1 MPSGIKI
8 KELSLGT
15 GMIAERGKLVVA
27 HVRGFLQRG
36 DECCNT
42 YKDGQPWRVDLSK
55 RECIAGLRKGIE
67 GMREGG
73 RRELIVSPHLAYGR
87 DGVPGQIP
95 PNAVIRFEVDLL
107 EVREPGVRKPE
118 DYPPGK
124 QLLVFRPGEAAQ
136 NLPRWQFGLREG
148 DSARAVITF
157 PLPNLTWRHARVR
170 HVELKLDTNEME
182 EVFQSAQAT
191 LAEFP
196 MECVQHDDLW
206 ADKSEKANSIS
217 RDRRTNSLCVSISI
231 WERGVLVLNYAL
243 PHSSAILAGAKFYQ
257 IISKALAPY
266 LSTGKGG
273 D

>member
-8 KELSLGT
+8 KEITLGT

-36 DECCNT
+36 DECYNT
-42 YKDGQPWRVDLSK
+42 YEEGQPWRIDLSK

-87 DGVPGQIP
+87 NGVPGRIP
-95 PNAVIRFEVDLL
+95 PDAVIRFEVDLL
-107 EVREPGVRKPE
+107 EVREAGVVKPG

-148 DSARAVITF
+148 DAAGAAITY
-157 PLPNLTWRHARVR
+157 PLPGLTWRHARVR
-170 HVELKLDTNEME
+170 HVELKFDTTEKE
-182 EVFQSAQAT
+182 EVIQSAQAT

-196 MECVQHDDLW
+196 NECLQHVDLW
-206 ADKSEKANSIS
+206 ADASEKANSIS
-217 RDRRTNSLCVSISI
+217 RDRRTNSLCVSISL
-231 WERGVLVLNYAL
+231 WERGVLLLNYAL
-243 PHSSAILAGAKFYQ
+243 PQTSAILAGAKFYQ

-266 LSTGKGG
+266 LSAEKIG